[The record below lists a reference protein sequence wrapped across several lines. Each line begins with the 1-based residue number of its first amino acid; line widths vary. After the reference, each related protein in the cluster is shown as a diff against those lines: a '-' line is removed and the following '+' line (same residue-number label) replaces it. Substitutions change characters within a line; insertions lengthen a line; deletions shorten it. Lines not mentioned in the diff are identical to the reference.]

1 MLTSGGEGILGSD
14 LTIVCCLGFGLVP
27 CMLTLPAS
35 KISAIAYWA
44 GSKVLLRST
53 STSVEPCAPGGAG
66 GGVGSGDCAGTGDG
80 EGTGAGRR
88 VSEGEGEGA
97 DEDVAME
104 GEGLVSLVAVATGL
118 GPHPELSRS
127 AANAMKA
134 RRCISLG
141 LVLSN
146 VDPPFCYEFA
156 LGQDRMPP
164 SRWAYRVGHVQAFVR
179 CACPLFIEI
188 AGRTPSHGLVGGRR
202 HRHRGPS
209 GAPLGAAGPRRDHA
223 RRRQQLARPAEPVAD
238 QHRRAHP

>member
-53 STSVEPCAPGGAG
+53 STSVEPCAPGGTG

-80 EGTGAGRR
+80 EGKGAGRR

-146 VDPPFCYEFA
+146 VDPA
-156 LGQDRMPP
+156 VRL
-164 SRWAYRVGHVQAFVR
+164 RV
-179 CACPLFIEI
+179 CPR
-188 AGRTPSHGLVGGRR
+188 ARSHA
-202 HRHRGPS
+202 PQ
-209 GAPLGAAGPRRDHA
+209 PLGLPCWPRPSICSVRV
-223 RRRQQLARPAEPVAD
+223 PALY
-238 QHRRAHP
+238 